1 MEPSKQDMNK
11 FENFAYELAIQ
22 SGQKIINGLLQPGE
36 ISYKGQ
42 AQQSQIPNNPVS
54 ESDKLIE
61 SFIRNQIRRQYPDH
75 SIIGE
80 EEDATGSTT
89 EPYTWVIDPIDGTT
103 NFINNLP
110 IFGCS
115 IGLMYKNS
123 PIVGAIWLSTS
134 HKLMPGVYHG
144 NIYSKVQFNNQEI
157 VIAKNKNTVKRRLHT
172 LPYAVPARSNQT
184 DVRVSGSAVFE
195 IALLAVGIIDGAYLN
210 NMRLWDIAAGIALL
224 RAAKKETWLK
234 SKKTWVQLNNKL
246 SSQIPLPENPKKIQQ
261 WRGTIVAGKE
271 EDILIL
277 KQRFSSKKIIK
288 GLVLRTLAQI
298 KSLIKL
304 N

>member
-1 MEPSKQDMNK
+1 MRPSKQDVK
-11 FENFAYELAIQ
+11 KLEIFAYELAAE
-22 SGQKIINGLLQPGE
+22 SGQKIINALINPGE

-42 AQQSQIPNNPVS
+42 AKQTKIPNNPVS
-54 ESDKLIE
+54 DSDKMIE
-61 SFIRNQIRRQYPDH
+61 SFIRNQLRRHYPEH

-89 EPYTWVIDPIDGTT
+89 ESYTWVIDPIDGTT

-134 HKLMPGVYHG
+134 HKLIPGVYHG
-144 NIYSKVQFNNQEI
+144 NIFGELQFNNQEI
-157 VIAKNKNTVKRRLHT
+157 VIAKNNKSVKRKLHT

-195 IALLAVGIIDGAYLN
+195 IALLAVGVIDGAYLN
-210 NMRLWDIAAGIALL
+210 NMRLWDIVAGMALL

-234 SKKTWVQLNNKL
+234 SKKTWIQIKNELDGK
-246 SSQIPLPENPKKIQQ
+246 IPLPENPKNIQK
-261 WRGTIVAGKE
+261 WRGTIVAGKK
-271 EDILIL
+271 DDVLML

-288 GLVLRTLAQI
+288 ELVSRTCMQLKA
-298 KSLIKL
+298 LIKL